1 MTHDLTNFD
10 PTNHQPTSTDRTE
23 PTEPT
28 RADEQAID
36 EPVMPVIPIGAG
48 AAGIASLPA
57 PLPNAGSLDEPEHA
71 ADGPEPDQ
79 GEHDPS
85 PGGLVDGIGDALRG
99 LFGDGDARP
108 ETA

>member
-1 MTHDLTNFD
+1 MTHDLTHLD
-10 PTNHQPTSTDRTE
+10 LTNHQPTSADRTE
-23 PTEPT
+23 ATEPT
-28 RADEQAID
+28 GIDEQAID
-36 EPVMPVIPIGAG
+36 EPMMPVIPIGAG
-48 AAGIASLPA
+48 AAGIASVPP

-71 ADGPEPDQ
+71 SDGPEPDQ

-99 LFGDGDARP
+99 LFGGGDATP